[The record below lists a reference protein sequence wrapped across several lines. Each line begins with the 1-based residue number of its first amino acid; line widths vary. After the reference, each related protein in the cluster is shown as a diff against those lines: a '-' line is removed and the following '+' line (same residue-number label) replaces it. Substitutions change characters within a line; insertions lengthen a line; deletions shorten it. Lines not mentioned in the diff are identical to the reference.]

1 MSAGGGRS
9 RARGRLVQRTALIA
23 AALVLLTLILLAG
36 GHWVLG
42 IIFGVPAVVAVW
54 LFFQARSV
62 R

>member
-1 MSAGGGRS
+1 MSSGGGRS

-23 AALVLLTLILLAG
+23 AALVLLTVILLAG

-42 IIFGVPAVVAVW
+42 IIFGVPAIVAVW

>member
-1 MSAGGGRS
+1 MSAGGGRA
-9 RARGRLVQRTALIA
+9 RARGRLVQRTGLIA
-23 AALVLLTLILLAG
+23 AALVLLTVILLAG

-42 IIFGVPAVVAVW
+42 IIFGVPAIVAIW